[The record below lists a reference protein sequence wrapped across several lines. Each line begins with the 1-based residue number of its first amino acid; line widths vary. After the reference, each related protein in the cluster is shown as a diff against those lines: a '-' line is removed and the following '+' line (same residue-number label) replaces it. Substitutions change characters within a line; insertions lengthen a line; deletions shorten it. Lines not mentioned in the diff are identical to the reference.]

1 MGVGALEILTGA
13 GCLDILGVE
22 TGVDEALAVS
32 AFGAGKDLGVDN
44 ASAVTFGFDATGLG
58 AGRCGL
64 SKVLLSTGTTKPKE
78 RASVTNVRHILSLH
92 SMSALPMTI
101 MLLRA
106 RVNAT
111 FRRR

>member
-44 ASAVTFGFDATGLG
+44 ASA
-58 AGRCGL
+58 C
-64 SKVLLSTGTTKPKE
+64 VLYTSPSPRE
-78 RASVTNVRHILSLH
+78 S
-92 SMSALPMTI
+92 
-101 MLLRA
+101 
-106 RVNAT
+106 
-111 FRRR
+111 